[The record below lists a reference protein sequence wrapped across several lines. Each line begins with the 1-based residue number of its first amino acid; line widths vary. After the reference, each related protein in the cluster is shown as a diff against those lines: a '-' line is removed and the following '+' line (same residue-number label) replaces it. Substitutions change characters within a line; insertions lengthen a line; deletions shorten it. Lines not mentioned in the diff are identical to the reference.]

1 MTIHPGLPAVVSA
14 RAAFIN
20 LSPQLLPGTPSPGS
34 GFLGFL
40 QLHPLS
46 LQLPAAGRPEYCT
59 SFLGA
64 LLQPLPP

>member
-14 RAAFIN
+14 KAAVIN

-46 LQLPAAGRPEYCT
+46 LPI
-59 SFLGA
+59 
-64 LLQPLPP
+64 